1 MVATFTRL
9 RSGKANSLGASA
21 VQNNNHRLQQ
31 DVDVEPD
38 GPVSNIEEILRL
50 EARSGTRRGD
60 CETATTKRVKRPKR
74 YPTEARSRT
83 IMQKADAFRRDVCYG
98 IFRQS
103 GIRFAVGKCSI
114 WLWVI

>member
-1 MVATFTRL
+1 MAVFASESRASNVLIRNVTIEKYASVAQKGDQYLLAQREA
-9 RSGKANSLGASA
+9 RAS
-21 VQNNNHRLQQ
+21 
-31 DVDVEPD
+31 
-38 GPVSNIEEILRL
+38 

-114 WLWVI
+114 WVWVI

>member
-9 RSGKANSLGASA
+9 RSGKANSLGAFA
-21 VQNNNHRLQQ
+21 VQNNDHRLQQ
-31 DVDVEPD
+31 DVNVEPD

-74 YPTEARSRT
+74 YPTEARSRGLSCKKLT
-83 IMQKADAFRRDVCYG
+83 LFVRMFAMAFSVKVEFG
-98 IFRQS
+98 
-103 GIRFAVGKCSI
+103 
-114 WLWVI
+114 LP